1 MKKIRIKKR
10 IKKKNKYVI
19 LFLFIMAFTLFL
31 LVLIS
36 KKTTPILIESA
47 KKKSK
52 TISNN
57 IITKSVNDNVLKDM
71 NKEEIFI
78 EKRDNN
84 GNVITTDFNSVILNQ
99 ILNKITVSVEKDL
112 RELNNKVSYRIPI
125 GIIFNSSLLSNLGP
139 KIPVKIN
146 LDGDVITSLNTEVK
160 DYGIKNALIKISVNV
175 KVYMNVIIPFKTEE
189 IIIETNIPI
198 VMRIVEGEIPSYY
211 YPINN

>member
-1 MKKIRIKKR
+1 MKKLRIKKR

-31 LVLIS
+31 LILIS

-71 NKEEIFI
+71 DKDEIFI

-160 DYGIKNALIKISVNV
+160 DYGINNALIKISVNV

>member
-19 LFLFIMAFTLFL
+19 LFLFIMVFTLFL

-160 DYGIKNALIKISVNV
+160 DYGINNALIKISVNV

>member
-36 KKTTPILIESA
+36 KKTTPILIASA

-160 DYGIKNALIKISVNV
+160 DYGINNALIKISVNV

>member
-19 LFLFIMAFTLFL
+19 LFLFIMVFTLFL
-31 LVLIS
+31 LILIS

-160 DYGIKNALIKISVNV
+160 DYGINNALIKISVNV

>member
-160 DYGIKNALIKISVNV
+160 DYGINNALIKISVNV

-189 IIIETNIPI
+189 IRIETNIPI

>member
-19 LFLFIMAFTLFL
+19 LFLFIMVFTLFL

-99 ILNKITVSVEKDL
+99 ILNKITISVEKDL

-160 DYGIKNALIKISVNV
+160 DYGINNALIKISVNV

>member
-99 ILNKITVSVEKDL
+99 ILNKITISVEKDL

-146 LDGDVITSLNTEVK
+146 LDGDVLTSLNTEVK
-160 DYGIKNALIKISVNV
+160 DYGINNALIKISVNV

>member
-10 IKKKNKYVI
+10 IKKKNKYII
-19 LFLFIMAFTLFL
+19 LFLFIMVFTLFL

-99 ILNKITVSVEKDL
+99 ILNKITISVEKDL

-160 DYGIKNALIKISVNV
+160 DYGINNALIKISVNV

-189 IIIETNIPI
+189 TIIETNIPI

>member
-1 MKKIRIKKR
+1 
-10 IKKKNKYVI
+10 
-19 LFLFIMAFTLFL
+19 MAIFL

-160 DYGIKNALIKISVNV
+160 DYGINNALIKISVNV

-189 IIIETNIPI
+189 IIIEANIPI

-211 YPINN
+211 YPINNWKNNI

>member
-99 ILNKITVSVEKDL
+99 ILNKITISVEKDL

-160 DYGIKNALIKISVNV
+160 DYGINNALIKISVNV

>member
-31 LVLIS
+31 LILIS

-160 DYGIKNALIKISVNV
+160 DYGINNALIKISVNV

>member
-160 DYGIKNALIKISVNV
+160 DYGINNALIKISVNV